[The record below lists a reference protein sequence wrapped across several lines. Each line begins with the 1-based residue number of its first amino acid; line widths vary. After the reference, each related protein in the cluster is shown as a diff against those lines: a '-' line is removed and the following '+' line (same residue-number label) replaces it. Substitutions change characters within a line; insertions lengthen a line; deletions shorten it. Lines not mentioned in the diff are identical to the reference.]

1 MKLTWQP
8 LMLLAALVLPG
19 AVVQAQTCSNG
30 LAGYEDN
37 DVCCPLSCGT
47 CGGEGC
53 GLLGDGCCTS
63 EVKDSGEMCST
74 AGSAP
79 CIIDEDGTAD
89 PASSPT
95 CSNG

>member
-1 MKLTWQP
+1 
-8 LMLLAALVLPG
+8 
-19 AVVQAQTCSNG
+19 TCSNG

-63 EVKDSGEMCST
+63 EIKEAGEICSIT
-74 AGSAP
+74 ASAP
-79 CIIDEDGTAD
+79 CVID
-89 PASSPT
+89 
-95 CSNG
+95 SNSAREFAMRRLAYRAALPMTMLE